1 MQERIINVEVEKI
14 YEKAEKYMEVMCGFH
29 RNNSISEKS
38 RIKAQKVRDKVFDGM
53 EMPFLV
59 KSFGR
64 EQIQD
69 EYFCFDEVRIK
80 CGALQKFKENEI
92 KCGYAFLFRSPMPD
106 IYSLPVSKMYLAD
119 SWETCFVDA
128 GRDWLRKTLLEEVKK
143 DIGEDVYITDTLAPG
158 MAGMPVESIQDFF
171 KFMDG
176 SKIGI
181 SLLESGMM
189 TPVKSFVG
197 IYLVMN
203 KEQIVS
209 TMNCEE
215 CLSGHKFCEYCK
227 NFASVYLEKI

>member
-1 MQERIINVEVEKI
+1 MTLQQMSLFDEPESG
-14 YEKAEKYMEVMCGFH
+14 ALPA
-29 RNNSISEKS
+29 S
-38 RIKAQKVRDKVFDGM
+38 RED
-53 EMPFLV
+53 FLV
-59 KSFGR
+59 SPT
-64 EQIQD
+64 
-69 EYFCFDEVRIK
+69 
-80 CGALQKFKENEI
+80 AL
-92 KCGYAFLFRSPMPD
+92 S
-106 IYSLPVSKMYLAD
+106 
-119 SWETCFVDA
+119 